1 MSTNL
6 GEIVYDVSMDVQQLL
21 TSQRTLEQR
30 LNRMESSFNSTSTA
44 IDRTNKAML
53 SLSKVA
59 VALTSYLSVK
69 SVADYA
75 EAWTTLNNKLSNSI
89 REGESLVDVT
99 ERIFNISQTTRSS
112 LDATATL
119 YARLERG
126 TRQYNTSAQDL
137 AKLTT
142 IINQGFIVSGATA
155 QEAENAII
163 QLSQGIAS
171 GVLRGEEFN
180 SVSEQ
185 GSRLM
190 AALADSLGVGI
201 GELRKMAAEGKL
213 TTDVVVNGLLSQGDS
228 IGKEFANTTQT
239 MSQAMQEAGNNIT
252 KFFGESSTIKSFVS
266 VFNDSVVTV
275 SENLSALA
283 GVLTLLASVLGSRF
297 AGALAMAAKGKIQAA
312 IESRNL
318 AIAEHRLASSAELT
332 AAANLRAA
340 SVAKT
345 RALDEVKLAQQ
356 MRATATTADQVA
368 AAEARLSAARRNAAP
383 IVNRYNRLLSEHRL
397 AQAEAAAAAS
407 RASIT
412 IGGVLR
418 GALGLVGGPV
428 GFAVLAASGLFYF
441 SQKAQEARDSANS
454 LADGVNGLIQKFK
467 EMTRAQIGEEIG
479 KANKQIPELEKS
491 LKEAQERFDKL
502 TVKIEGYNREIKR
515 FGLSSRRGR
524 EASEALNIV
533 LNDQKIAAGELE
545 RAQQRLS
552 QAKNFV
558 TIATAK
564 FNGELREGAE
574 LLSYQAK
581 TLLPSGSA
589 ALRQYGVDLEKA
601 TRSKQKFNSQ
611 SLMLD
616 YGGEKGEE
624 LKKKIERD
632 LALSKLDGEA
642 KVKLQVKYAAED
654 AGVKDEKAI
663 ENLQDAAVA
672 TFKNNE
678 EKKRSIKTSKDAAT
692 AAAKEA
698 TEAEKLQKKINDL
711 ANATKVAAL
720 EAKGLYRDAAI
731 EEAKLKLGKK
741 ATEQQIAEISELAG
755 KEFDLK
761 QAIKDREDAYK
772 QNAGLQAAREQKL
785 ALEQLDRQ
793 LNANLITEEMYHKRK
808 YEIASE
814 YANKIAE
821 IKVNSTVNNIG
832 ENRAKFDPIQALANG
847 QAKKLVMMENFHK
860 QEQALLEEDYAKQQ
874 MTHEQFT
881 AAKEAT
887 DAQYLMLRTAS
898 QNEFN
903 KQMTEAGWQILRQQ
917 NLGFEMLTGAI
928 DSFSGN
934 ASNALTGII
943 TGSMTAEDAL
953 HSMGS
958 TILNTLVNSFV
969 QMGAEMVKN
978 FVLSQT
984 LGKASAMAAAATAT
998 AGGAAALAAWTPAA
1012 IAASIATLG
1021 TASATGATAFQIAMA
1036 GGQMASKLSGMGTQ
1050 AVGMAFGGG
1059 RESGGPVSADK
1070 YYRVGENGKPEIF
1083 KASTGKQYM
1092 IPGDNGRVISNK
1104 DMQGSGITGVTVII
1118 EHHGTPMQVMS
1129 QSNEKGLS
1137 GEDVVRLITQ
1147 DAHEKGPIL
1156 QSIMANTSATARI
1169 R

>member
-59 VALTSYLSVK
+59 VALTSYLSVQ

-190 AALADSLGVGI
+190 VALADSLGVGI

-356 MRATATTADQVA
+356 MRATATTTDQVA

-491 LKEAQERFDKL
+491 LKEAQDRFKKL
-502 TVKIEGYNREIKR
+502 TVKIEGYNREIER

-533 LNDQKIAAGELE
+533 LNDQKIAASELE

-731 EEAKLKLGKK
+731 EEAKLKLGTK
-741 ATEQQIAEISELAG
+741 ATDPQIKEITELAG

-772 QNAGLQAAREQKL
+772 QNLGLQAAREQKL

-793 LNANLITEEMYHKRK
+793 LNANLVTEEQYQKRRA
-808 YEIASE
+808 EINAE
-814 YANKIAE
+814 YSKKIAE
-821 IKVNSTVNNIG
+821 
-832 ENRAKFDPIQALANG
+832 ENAKSVITPTQEMAGQLDPVQRLANENAQKLALIQEYVNQKVLTEEQGLALMNAANREYEQSRFDAMWGLWKG
-847 QAKKLVMMENFHK
+847 QNDLNN
-860 QEQALLEEDYAKQQ
+860 
-874 MTHEQFT
+874 
-881 AAKEAT
+881 
-887 DAQYLMLRTAS
+887 LMGT
-898 QNEFN
+898 
-903 KQMTEAGWQILRQQ
+903 
-917 NLGFEMLTGAI
+917 AI
-928 DSFSGN
+928 DSLSSG
-934 ASNALTGII
+934 
-943 TGSMTAEDAL
+943 
-953 HSMGS
+953 
-958 TILNTLVNSFV
+958 
-969 QMGAEMVKN
+969 
-978 FVLSQT
+978 
-984 LGKASAMAAAATAT
+984 TAT
-998 AGGAAALAAWTPAA
+998 AVSAMLSGTQSAGDAMRNLANTALNAMVQQLMQMAVQALITRT
-1012 IAASIATLG
+1012 ILG
-1021 TASATGATAFQIAMA
+1021 TFMGGLGAIPNIASV
-1036 GGQMASKLSGMGTQ
+1036 ASSVTSLSNIGGMGMPTD
-1050 AVGMAFGGG
+1050 FRSYGGG
-1059 RESGGPVSADK
+1059 RYNGGSVNPNS
-1070 YYRVGENGKPEIF
+1070 YYRFGEGGKPEILRT
-1083 KASTGKQYM
+1083 SSGKNYLLPGEGGKV
-1092 IPGDNGRVISNK
+1092 IPNK
-1104 DMQGSGITGVTVII
+1104 DLQGGGSLPPIINVYQQASGATVDVS
-1118 EHHGTPMQVMS
+1118 T
-1129 QSNEKGLS
+1129 EKGLN
-1137 GEDVVRLITQ
+1137 EQDVINIVVR
-1147 DAHEKGPIL
+1147 
-1156 QSIMANTSATARI
+1156 SIAEGREVSGAMATYHNASRKALGGF
-1169 R
+1169 

>member
-6 GEIVYDVSMDVQQLL
+6 GEIVYDVSLDVQQLL

-30 LNRMESSFNSTSTA
+30 LNRMEASFNNASTA

-59 VALTSYLSVK
+59 VALTSYLSVQ

-180 SVSEQ
+180 SVAEQ

-190 AALADSLGVGI
+190 VALADSMGVSI
-201 GELRKMAAEGKL
+201 GQLRKMAAEGKL

-356 MRATATTADQVA
+356 MRATATTTDQVA

-502 TVKIEGYNREIKR
+502 IVKIEGYNREIKR
-515 FGLSSRRGR
+515 FELSSRRGR

-574 LLSYQAK
+574 LLSYEAK

-642 KVKLQVKYAAED
+642 KVELQVRFAAED
-654 AGVKDEKAI
+654 AGMTSEPAIQDLIDKEK
-663 ENLQDAAVA
+663 EKYRN
-672 TFKNNE
+672 
-678 EKKRSIKTSKDAAT
+678 EKKKRETIKDTKKAAS

-698 TEAEKLQKKINDL
+698 TEAEKLQKKIADL
-711 ANATKVAAL
+711 ANATKVAELETKGLSREAAIL
-720 EAKGLYRDAAI
+720 EAVQS
-731 EEAKLKLGKK
+731 LGSK
-741 ATEQQIAEISELAG
+741 ASEKQIKEISELAG

-772 QNAGLQAAREQKL
+772 QNLGLQAAREQKL

-793 LNANLITEEMYHKRK
+793 LNANLVTEEQYQKRRA
-808 YEIASE
+808 EINAE
-814 YANKIAE
+814 YSKKIAE
-821 IKVNSTVNNIG
+821 
-832 ENRAKFDPIQALANG
+832 ENAKSVITPTQEMAGQLDPVQRLANENAQKLALIQEYVNQKVLTEEQGLALMNAANREYEQSRFDAMWGLWKG
-847 QAKKLVMMENFHK
+847 QNDLNN
-860 QEQALLEEDYAKQQ
+860 
-874 MTHEQFT
+874 
-881 AAKEAT
+881 
-887 DAQYLMLRTAS
+887 LMGT
-898 QNEFN
+898 
-903 KQMTEAGWQILRQQ
+903 
-917 NLGFEMLTGAI
+917 AI
-928 DSFSGN
+928 DSLSSG
-934 ASNALTGII
+934 
-943 TGSMTAEDAL
+943 
-953 HSMGS
+953 
-958 TILNTLVNSFV
+958 
-969 QMGAEMVKN
+969 
-978 FVLSQT
+978 
-984 LGKASAMAAAATAT
+984 TAT
-998 AGGAAALAAWTPAA
+998 AVSAMLSGTQSAGDAMRNLANTALNAMVQQLMQMAVQALITRT
-1012 IAASIATLG
+1012 ILG
-1021 TASATGATAFQIAMA
+1021 TFMGGLGAIPNIASV
-1036 GGQMASKLSGMGTQ
+1036 ASSVTSLSNIGGMGMPTD
-1050 AVGMAFGGG
+1050 FRSYGGG
-1059 RESGGPVSADK
+1059 RYNGGSVNPNS
-1070 YYRVGENGKPEIF
+1070 YYRFGEGGKPEILRT
-1083 KASTGKQYM
+1083 SSGKNYLLPGEGGKV
-1092 IPGDNGRVISNK
+1092 IPNK
-1104 DMQGSGITGVTVII
+1104 DLQGGGSLPPIINVYQQASGATVDVS
-1118 EHHGTPMQVMS
+1118 T
-1129 QSNEKGLS
+1129 EKGLN
-1137 GEDVVRLITQ
+1137 EQDVINIVVR
-1147 DAHEKGPIL
+1147 
-1156 QSIMANTSATARI
+1156 SIAEGREVSGAMATYHNASRKALGGF
-1169 R
+1169 

>member
-1 MSTNL
+1 
-6 GEIVYDVSMDVQQLL
+6 MDVQQLL

-59 VALTSYLSVK
+59 VALTSYLSVQ

-190 AALADSLGVGI
+190 VALADSLGVGI

-515 FGLSSRRGR
+515 FELSSRRGR

-564 FNGELREGAE
+564 LNGEMLTGAE
-574 LLSYQAK
+574 LLSYEAK

-642 KVKLQVKYAAED
+642 KVELQVRFAAED
-654 AGVKDEKAI
+654 AGITSEPAIQDLIDKEK
-663 ENLQDAAVA
+663 EKYRN
-672 TFKNNE
+672 
-678 EKKRSIKTSKDAAT
+678 EKKKRETIKDTKKAAS

-698 TEAEKLQKKINDL
+698 TEAEKLQKKIADL
-711 ANATKVAAL
+711 ANATKVAELETKGLSREAAIL
-720 EAKGLYRDAAI
+720 EAVQS
-731 EEAKLKLGKK
+731 LGSK
-741 ATEQQIAEISELAG
+741 ASEKQIKEITELAG

-772 QNAGLQAAREQKL
+772 QNLGLQAAREQKL

-793 LNANLITEEMYHKRK
+793 LNANLVTEEQYQKRRA
-808 YEIASE
+808 EINAE
-814 YANKIAE
+814 YSKKIAE
-821 IKVNSTVNNIG
+821 
-832 ENRAKFDPIQALANG
+832 ENAKSVITPTQEMAGQLDPVQRLANENAQKLALIQEYVNQKVLTEEQGLALMNAANREYEQSRFDAMWGLWKG
-847 QAKKLVMMENFHK
+847 QNDLNN
-860 QEQALLEEDYAKQQ
+860 
-874 MTHEQFT
+874 
-881 AAKEAT
+881 
-887 DAQYLMLRTAS
+887 LMGT
-898 QNEFN
+898 
-903 KQMTEAGWQILRQQ
+903 
-917 NLGFEMLTGAI
+917 AI
-928 DSFSGN
+928 DSLSSG
-934 ASNALTGII
+934 
-943 TGSMTAEDAL
+943 
-953 HSMGS
+953 
-958 TILNTLVNSFV
+958 
-969 QMGAEMVKN
+969 
-978 FVLSQT
+978 
-984 LGKASAMAAAATAT
+984 TAT
-998 AGGAAALAAWTPAA
+998 AVSAMLSGTQSAGDAMRNLANTALNAMVQQLMQMAVQALITRT
-1012 IAASIATLG
+1012 ILG
-1021 TASATGATAFQIAMA
+1021 TFMGGLGAIPNIASV
-1036 GGQMASKLSGMGTQ
+1036 ASSVTSLSNIGGMGMPTD
-1050 AVGMAFGGG
+1050 FRSYGGG
-1059 RESGGPVSADK
+1059 RYNGGSVNPNS
-1070 YYRVGENGKPEIF
+1070 YYRFGEGGKPEILRT
-1083 KASTGKQYM
+1083 SSGKNYLLPGEGGKV
-1092 IPGDNGRVISNK
+1092 IPNK
-1104 DMQGSGITGVTVII
+1104 DLQGGGSLPPIINVYQQASGATVDVS
-1118 EHHGTPMQVMS
+1118 T
-1129 QSNEKGLS
+1129 EKGLN
-1137 GEDVVRLITQ
+1137 EQDVINIVVR
-1147 DAHEKGPIL
+1147 
-1156 QSIMANTSATARI
+1156 SIAEGREVSGAMATYHNASRKALGGF
-1169 R
+1169 

>member
-6 GEIVYDVSMDVQQLL
+6 GEIVYDVSLDVQQLL
-21 TSQRTLEQR
+21 TSQRTLDQR
-30 LNRMESSFNSTSTA
+30 LSRMESSFNSTSTA

-59 VALTSYLSVK
+59 VALTSYLSVQ

-180 SVSEQ
+180 SVAEQ

-190 AALADSLGVGI
+190 VALADSMGVSI
-201 GELRKMAAEGKL
+201 GQLRKMAAEGKL

-275 SENLSALA
+275 SENLGALA

-412 IGGVLR
+412 IGGVLK

-491 LKEAQERFDKL
+491 LKEAQERFKKL
-502 TVKIEGYNREIKR
+502 TVKIEGYNREIER

-533 LNDQKIAAGELE
+533 LNDQKIAASELE

-564 FNGELREGAE
+564 FNGELREGVE
-574 LLSYQAK
+574 LLSYEAK

-642 KVKLQVKYAAED
+642 KVELQVRFAAED
-654 AGVKDEKAI
+654 AGITSEPAIQDLIDKEK
-663 ENLQDAAVA
+663 EKYRN
-672 TFKNNE
+672 
-678 EKKRSIKTSKDAAT
+678 EKKKRETIKDTK
-692 AAAKEA
+692 KEA
-698 TEAEKLQKKINDL
+698 TEAEKLKKKITDL
-711 ANATKVAAL
+711 ADATKVAAL

-741 ATEQQIAEISELAG
+741 ATEPQIAEISELAG

-793 LNANLITEEMYHKRK
+793 LKGNLITEELYHKRK

-821 IKVNSTVNNIG
+821 IKVNSTVNNIE
-832 ENRAKFDPIQALANG
+832 ENRAKFDPIQALANE

-860 QEQALLEEDYAKQQ
+860 QEQALLEEAYAKQQ

-943 TGSMTAEDAL
+943 TGSMSAEEAL
-953 HSMGS
+953 RSMGS

-969 QMGAEMVKN
+969 QMGVEMVKN
-978 FVLSQT
+978 FILSQT

-1021 TASATGATAFQIAMA
+1021 TASATGWTAFQTAMA

-1104 DMQGSGITGVTVII
+1104 DIGGGSGGGITIQQENYFTIHTTNGIDEATMQRMQEMMKTTTLMVIKDQKRA
-1118 EHHGTPMQVMS
+1118 GGM
-1129 QSNEKGLS
+1129 LS
-1137 GEDVVRLITQ
+1137 
-1147 DAHEKGPIL
+1147 
-1156 QSIMANTSATARI
+1156 
-1169 R
+1169 

>member
-30 LNRMESSFNSTSTA
+30 LNRMESSFNNASTA

-59 VALTSYLSVK
+59 VALTSYLSVQ

-190 AALADSLGVGI
+190 VALADSLGVGI

-491 LKEAQERFDKL
+491 LKEAQERFKKL
-502 TVKIEGYNREIKR
+502 TFKIEGYNREIKR
-515 FGLSSRRGR
+515 FELSSRRGR

-564 FNGELREGAE
+564 LNGEMLTGAE
-574 LLSYQAK
+574 LLSYEAK

-642 KVKLQVKYAAED
+642 KVELQVRFAAED
-654 AGVKDEKAI
+654 AGITSEPAIQDLIDKEK
-663 ENLQDAAVA
+663 EKYRN
-672 TFKNNE
+672 
-678 EKKRSIKTSKDAAT
+678 EKKKRETIKDTKKAAS

-698 TEAEKLQKKINDL
+698 TEAEKLQKKIADL
-711 ANATKVAAL
+711 ANATKVAELETKGLSREAAIL
-720 EAKGLYRDAAI
+720 EAVQS
-731 EEAKLKLGKK
+731 LGSK
-741 ATEQQIAEISELAG
+741 ASEKQIKEISELAG

-772 QNAGLQAAREQKL
+772 QNLGLQAAREQKL

-793 LNANLITEEMYHKRK
+793 LNANLVTEEQYQKRRA
-808 YEIASE
+808 EINAE
-814 YANKIAE
+814 YSKKIAE
-821 IKVNSTVNNIG
+821 
-832 ENRAKFDPIQALANG
+832 ENAKSVITPTQEMAGQLDPVQRLANENAQKLALIQEYVNQKVLTEEQGLALMNAANREYEQSRFDAMWGLWKG
-847 QAKKLVMMENFHK
+847 QNDLNN
-860 QEQALLEEDYAKQQ
+860 
-874 MTHEQFT
+874 
-881 AAKEAT
+881 
-887 DAQYLMLRTAS
+887 LMGT
-898 QNEFN
+898 
-903 KQMTEAGWQILRQQ
+903 
-917 NLGFEMLTGAI
+917 AI
-928 DSFSGN
+928 DSLSSG
-934 ASNALTGII
+934 
-943 TGSMTAEDAL
+943 
-953 HSMGS
+953 
-958 TILNTLVNSFV
+958 
-969 QMGAEMVKN
+969 
-978 FVLSQT
+978 
-984 LGKASAMAAAATAT
+984 TAT
-998 AGGAAALAAWTPAA
+998 AVSAMLSGTQSAGDAMRNLANTALNAMVQQLMQMAVQALITRT
-1012 IAASIATLG
+1012 ILG
-1021 TASATGATAFQIAMA
+1021 TFMGGLGAIPNIASV
-1036 GGQMASKLSGMGTQ
+1036 ASSVTSLSNIGGMGMPTD
-1050 AVGMAFGGG
+1050 FRSYGGG
-1059 RESGGPVSADK
+1059 RYNGGPVSADK

>member
-1 MSTNL
+1 
-6 GEIVYDVSMDVQQLL
+6 MDVQQLL

-59 VALTSYLSVK
+59 VALTSYLSVQ

-190 AALADSLGVGI
+190 VALADSLGVGI

-515 FGLSSRRGR
+515 FELSSRRGR

-564 FNGELREGAE
+564 LNGEMLTGAE
-574 LLSYQAK
+574 LLSYEAK

-642 KVKLQVKYAAED
+642 KVELQVRFAAED
-654 AGVKDEKAI
+654 AGITSEPAIQDLIDKEK
-663 ENLQDAAVA
+663 EKYRN
-672 TFKNNE
+672 
-678 EKKRSIKTSKDAAT
+678 EKKKRETIKDTKKAAS

-698 TEAEKLQKKINDL
+698 TEAEKLQKKIADL
-711 ANATKVAAL
+711 ANATKVAELETKGLSREAAIL
-720 EAKGLYRDAAI
+720 EAVQS
-731 EEAKLKLGKK
+731 LGSK
-741 ATEQQIAEISELAG
+741 ASEKQIKEISELAG

-772 QNAGLQAAREQKL
+772 QNLGLQAGRDQKL

-793 LNANLITEEMYHKRK
+793 LNANLVTEEQYQKRRA
-808 YEIASE
+808 EINAE
-814 YANKIAE
+814 YSKKIAE
-821 IKVNSTVNNIG
+821 
-832 ENRAKFDPIQALANG
+832 ENAKSVITPTQEMAGQLDPVQRLANENAQKLALIQEYVNQKVLTEEQGLALMNAANREYEQSRFDAMWGLWKG
-847 QAKKLVMMENFHK
+847 QNDLNN
-860 QEQALLEEDYAKQQ
+860 
-874 MTHEQFT
+874 
-881 AAKEAT
+881 
-887 DAQYLMLRTAS
+887 LMGT
-898 QNEFN
+898 
-903 KQMTEAGWQILRQQ
+903 
-917 NLGFEMLTGAI
+917 AI
-928 DSFSGN
+928 DSLSSG
-934 ASNALTGII
+934 
-943 TGSMTAEDAL
+943 
-953 HSMGS
+953 
-958 TILNTLVNSFV
+958 
-969 QMGAEMVKN
+969 
-978 FVLSQT
+978 
-984 LGKASAMAAAATAT
+984 TAT
-998 AGGAAALAAWTPAA
+998 AVSAMLSGTQSAGDAMRNLANTALNAMVQQLMQMAVQALITRT
-1012 IAASIATLG
+1012 ILG
-1021 TASATGATAFQIAMA
+1021 TFMGGLGAIPNIASV
-1036 GGQMASKLSGMGTQ
+1036 ASSVTSLSNIGGMGMPTD
-1050 AVGMAFGGG
+1050 FRSYGGG
-1059 RESGGPVSADK
+1059 RYNGGSVNPNS
-1070 YYRVGENGKPEIF
+1070 YYRFGEGGKPEILRT
-1083 KASTGKQYM
+1083 SSGKNYLLPGEGGKV
-1092 IPGDNGRVISNK
+1092 IPNK
-1104 DMQGSGITGVTVII
+1104 DLQGGGSLPPIINVYQQASGATVDVS
-1118 EHHGTPMQVMS
+1118 T
-1129 QSNEKGLS
+1129 EKGLN
-1137 GEDVVRLITQ
+1137 EQDVINIVVR
-1147 DAHEKGPIL
+1147 
-1156 QSIMANTSATARI
+1156 SIAEGREVSGAMATYHNASRKALGGF
-1169 R
+1169 

>member
-515 FGLSSRRGR
+515 FELSSRRGR

-741 ATEQQIAEISELAG
+741 ATEQQIAEITELAG

-772 QNAGLQAAREQKL
+772 QNLGLQAAREQKL

-793 LNANLITEEMYHKRK
+793 LNANLVTEEQYQKRRA
-808 YEIASE
+808 EINAE
-814 YANKIAE
+814 YSKKIAE
-821 IKVNSTVNNIG
+821 
-832 ENRAKFDPIQALANG
+832 ENAKSVITPTQEMAGQLDPVQRLANENAQKLALIQEYVNQKVLTEEQGLALMNAANREYEQSRFDAMWGLWKG
-847 QAKKLVMMENFHK
+847 QNDLNN
-860 QEQALLEEDYAKQQ
+860 
-874 MTHEQFT
+874 
-881 AAKEAT
+881 
-887 DAQYLMLRTAS
+887 LMGT
-898 QNEFN
+898 
-903 KQMTEAGWQILRQQ
+903 
-917 NLGFEMLTGAI
+917 AI
-928 DSFSGN
+928 DSLSSG
-934 ASNALTGII
+934 
-943 TGSMTAEDAL
+943 
-953 HSMGS
+953 
-958 TILNTLVNSFV
+958 
-969 QMGAEMVKN
+969 
-978 FVLSQT
+978 
-984 LGKASAMAAAATAT
+984 TAT
-998 AGGAAALAAWTPAA
+998 AVSAMLSGTQSAGDAMRNLANTALNAMVQQLMQMAVQALITRT
-1012 IAASIATLG
+1012 ILG
-1021 TASATGATAFQIAMA
+1021 TFMGGLGAIPNIASV
-1036 GGQMASKLSGMGTQ
+1036 ASSVTSLSNIGGMGMPTD
-1050 AVGMAFGGG
+1050 FRSYGGG
-1059 RESGGPVSADK
+1059 RYNGGSVNPNS
-1070 YYRVGENGKPEIF
+1070 YYRFGEGGKPEILRT
-1083 KASTGKQYM
+1083 SSGKNYLLPGEGGKV
-1092 IPGDNGRVISNK
+1092 IPNK
-1104 DMQGSGITGVTVII
+1104 DLQGGGSLPPIINVYQQASGATVDVS
-1118 EHHGTPMQVMS
+1118 T
-1129 QSNEKGLS
+1129 EKGLN
-1137 GEDVVRLITQ
+1137 EQDVINIVVR
-1147 DAHEKGPIL
+1147 
-1156 QSIMANTSATARI
+1156 SIAEGREVSGAMATYHNASRKALGGF
-1169 R
+1169 

>member
-1 MSTNL
+1 MSTSL

-30 LNRMESSFNSTSTA
+30 LNRMEASFNNASTA

-59 VALTSYLSVK
+59 VALTSYLSVQ

-180 SVSEQ
+180 SVAEQ

-190 AALADSLGVGI
+190 VALADSMGVSI
-201 GELRKMAAEGKL
+201 GQLRKMAAEGKL

-515 FGLSSRRGR
+515 FELSSRRGR

-564 FNGELREGAE
+564 LNGEMLTGAE
-574 LLSYQAK
+574 LLSYEAK

-642 KVKLQVKYAAED
+642 KVELQVRFAAED
-654 AGVKDEKAI
+654 AGITSEPAIQDLIDKEK
-663 ENLQDAAVA
+663 EKYRN
-672 TFKNNE
+672 
-678 EKKRSIKTSKDAAT
+678 EKKKRETIKDTK
-692 AAAKEA
+692 KEA
-698 TEAEKLQKKINDL
+698 TEAEKLKKKITDL
-711 ANATKVAAL
+711 ADATKVAAL

-741 ATEQQIAEISELAG
+741 ATDPQIKEITELAG

-772 QNAGLQAAREQKL
+772 QNLGLQAAREQKL

-793 LNANLITEEMYHKRK
+793 LNANLVTEEQYQKRRA
-808 YEIASE
+808 EINAE
-814 YANKIAE
+814 YSKKIAE
-821 IKVNSTVNNIG
+821 
-832 ENRAKFDPIQALANG
+832 ENAKSVITPTQEMAGQLDPVQRLANENAQKLALIQEYVNQKVLTEEQGLALMNAANREYEQSRFDAMWGLWKG
-847 QAKKLVMMENFHK
+847 QNDLNN
-860 QEQALLEEDYAKQQ
+860 
-874 MTHEQFT
+874 
-881 AAKEAT
+881 
-887 DAQYLMLRTAS
+887 LMGT
-898 QNEFN
+898 
-903 KQMTEAGWQILRQQ
+903 
-917 NLGFEMLTGAI
+917 AI
-928 DSFSGN
+928 DSLSSG
-934 ASNALTGII
+934 
-943 TGSMTAEDAL
+943 
-953 HSMGS
+953 
-958 TILNTLVNSFV
+958 
-969 QMGAEMVKN
+969 
-978 FVLSQT
+978 
-984 LGKASAMAAAATAT
+984 TAT
-998 AGGAAALAAWTPAA
+998 AVSAMLSGTQSAGDAMRNLANTALNAMVQQLMQMAVQALITRT
-1012 IAASIATLG
+1012 ILG
-1021 TASATGATAFQIAMA
+1021 TFMGGLGAIPNIASV
-1036 GGQMASKLSGMGTQ
+1036 ASSVTSLSNIGGMGMPTD
-1050 AVGMAFGGG
+1050 FRSYGGG
-1059 RESGGPVSADK
+1059 RYNGGSVNPNS
-1070 YYRVGENGKPEIF
+1070 YYRFGEGGKPEILRT
-1083 KASTGKQYM
+1083 SSGKNYLLPGEGGKV
-1092 IPGDNGRVISNK
+1092 IPNK
-1104 DMQGSGITGVTVII
+1104 DLQGGGSLPPIINVYQQASGATVDVS
-1118 EHHGTPMQVMS
+1118 T
-1129 QSNEKGLS
+1129 EKGLN
-1137 GEDVVRLITQ
+1137 EQDVINIVVR
-1147 DAHEKGPIL
+1147 
-1156 QSIMANTSATARI
+1156 SIAEGREVSGAMATYHNASRKALGGF
-1169 R
+1169 

>member
-6 GEIVYDVSMDVQQLL
+6 GEIVYDVSLDVQQLL

-59 VALTSYLSVK
+59 VALTSYLSVQ

-190 AALADSLGVGI
+190 VALADSLGVGI

-368 AAEARLSAARRNAAP
+368 AAEARLSAARRNAAT

-397 AQAEAAAAAS
+397 AQKEAADAAA

-441 SQKAQEARDSANS
+441 SQKAKEARDSANS

-467 EMTRAQIGEEIG
+467 EMTRVQIGEEIG

-491 LKEAQERFDKL
+491 LEEAKERFGKL
-502 TVKIEGYNREIKR
+502 TVKIEGYNREIER

-533 LNDQKIAAGELE
+533 LNDQKIAASELE

-574 LLSYQAK
+574 LLSYEAK

-642 KVKLQVKYAAED
+642 KVELQVRFAAED
-654 AGVKDEKAI
+654 AGITSEPAIQDLIDKEK
-663 ENLQDAAVA
+663 EKYRN
-672 TFKNNE
+672 
-678 EKKRSIKTSKDAAT
+678 EKKKRETIKDTK
-692 AAAKEA
+692 KEA
-698 TEAEKLQKKINDL
+698 TEAEKLKKKITDL
-711 ANATKVAAL
+711 ADATKVAAL

-741 ATEQQIAEISELAG
+741 ATDPQIKEITELAG

-772 QNAGLQAAREQKL
+772 QNLGLQAAREQKL

-793 LNANLITEEMYHKRK
+793 LNANLITEEQYQKRRA
-808 YEIASE
+808 EINAE
-814 YANKIAE
+814 YSKKIAE
-821 IKVNSTVNNIG
+821 
-832 ENRAKFDPIQALANG
+832 ENAKSVITPTQEMAGQLDPVQRLANENAQKLALIQEYVNQKVLTEEQGLALMNAANREYEQSRFDAMWGLWKG
-847 QAKKLVMMENFHK
+847 QNDLNN
-860 QEQALLEEDYAKQQ
+860 
-874 MTHEQFT
+874 
-881 AAKEAT
+881 
-887 DAQYLMLRTAS
+887 LMGT
-898 QNEFN
+898 
-903 KQMTEAGWQILRQQ
+903 
-917 NLGFEMLTGAI
+917 AI
-928 DSFSGN
+928 DSLSSG
-934 ASNALTGII
+934 
-943 TGSMTAEDAL
+943 
-953 HSMGS
+953 
-958 TILNTLVNSFV
+958 
-969 QMGAEMVKN
+969 
-978 FVLSQT
+978 
-984 LGKASAMAAAATAT
+984 TAT
-998 AGGAAALAAWTPAA
+998 AVSAMLSGTQSAGDAMRNLANTALNAMVQQLMQMAVQALITRT
-1012 IAASIATLG
+1012 ILG
-1021 TASATGATAFQIAMA
+1021 TFMGGLGAIPNIASV
-1036 GGQMASKLSGMGTQ
+1036 ASSVTSLSNIGGMGMPTD
-1050 AVGMAFGGG
+1050 FRSYGGG
-1059 RESGGPVSADK
+1059 RYNGGSVNPNS
-1070 YYRVGENGKPEIF
+1070 YYRFGEGGKPEILRT
-1083 KASTGKQYM
+1083 SSGKNYLLPGEGGKV
-1092 IPGDNGRVISNK
+1092 IPNK
-1104 DMQGSGITGVTVII
+1104 DLQGGGSLPPIINVYQQASGATVDVS
-1118 EHHGTPMQVMS
+1118 T
-1129 QSNEKGLS
+1129 EKGLN
-1137 GEDVVRLITQ
+1137 EQDVINIVVR
-1147 DAHEKGPIL
+1147 
-1156 QSIMANTSATARI
+1156 SIAEGREVSGAMATYHNASRKALGGF
-1169 R
+1169 

>member
-59 VALTSYLSVK
+59 VALTSYLSVQ

-190 AALADSLGVGI
+190 VALADSLGVGI

-515 FGLSSRRGR
+515 FELSSRRGR

-564 FNGELREGAE
+564 LNGEMLTGAE
-574 LLSYQAK
+574 LLSYEAK

-642 KVKLQVKYAAED
+642 KVELQVRFAAED
-654 AGVKDEKAI
+654 AGITSEPAIQDLIDKEKYR
-663 ENLQDAAVA
+663 N
-672 TFKNNE
+672 
-678 EKKRSIKTSKDAAT
+678 EKKKRETIKDTKKAAS

-698 TEAEKLQKKINDL
+698 TEAEKLQKKIADL
-711 ANATKVAAL
+711 ANATKVAELETKGLSREAAIL
-720 EAKGLYRDAAI
+720 EAVQS
-731 EEAKLKLGKK
+731 LGSK
-741 ATEQQIAEISELAG
+741 ASEKQIKEISELAG

-772 QNAGLQAAREQKL
+772 QNLGLQAAREQKL

-793 LNANLITEEMYHKRK
+793 LNANLVTEEQYQKRRA
-808 YEIASE
+808 EINAE
-814 YANKIAE
+814 YSKKIAE
-821 IKVNSTVNNIG
+821 
-832 ENRAKFDPIQALANG
+832 ENAKSVITPTQEMAGQLDPVQRLANENAQKLALTQEYVNQKVLTEEQGLALMNAANREYEQSRFDAMWGLWKG
-847 QAKKLVMMENFHK
+847 QNDLNN
-860 QEQALLEEDYAKQQ
+860 
-874 MTHEQFT
+874 
-881 AAKEAT
+881 
-887 DAQYLMLRTAS
+887 LMGT
-898 QNEFN
+898 
-903 KQMTEAGWQILRQQ
+903 
-917 NLGFEMLTGAI
+917 AI
-928 DSFSGN
+928 DSLSSG
-934 ASNALTGII
+934 
-943 TGSMTAEDAL
+943 
-953 HSMGS
+953 
-958 TILNTLVNSFV
+958 
-969 QMGAEMVKN
+969 
-978 FVLSQT
+978 
-984 LGKASAMAAAATAT
+984 TAT
-998 AGGAAALAAWTPAA
+998 AVSAMLSGTQSAGDAMRNLANTALNAMVQQLMQMAVQALITRT
-1012 IAASIATLG
+1012 ILG
-1021 TASATGATAFQIAMA
+1021 TFMGGLGAIPNIASV
-1036 GGQMASKLSGMGTQ
+1036 ASSVTSLSNIGGMGMPTD
-1050 AVGMAFGGG
+1050 FRSYGGG
-1059 RESGGPVSADK
+1059 RYNGGSVNPNS
-1070 YYRVGENGKPEIF
+1070 YYRFGEGGKPEILRT
-1083 KASTGKQYM
+1083 SSGKNYLLPGEGGKV
-1092 IPGDNGRVISNK
+1092 IPNK
-1104 DMQGSGITGVTVII
+1104 DLQGGGSLPPIINVYQQASGATVDVS
-1118 EHHGTPMQVMS
+1118 T
-1129 QSNEKGLS
+1129 EKGLN
-1137 GEDVVRLITQ
+1137 EQDVINIVVR
-1147 DAHEKGPIL
+1147 
-1156 QSIMANTSATARI
+1156 SIAEGREVSGAMATYHNASRKALGGF
-1169 R
+1169 

>member
-59 VALTSYLSVK
+59 VALTSYLSVQ

-99 ERIFNISQTTRSS
+99 ERIFNISQATRSS

-190 AALADSLGVGI
+190 VALADSLGVGI

-515 FGLSSRRGR
+515 FELSSRRGR

-533 LNDQKIAAGELE
+533 LNDQKIAASELE

-564 FNGELREGAE
+564 FNGELREGVE
-574 LLSYQAK
+574 LLSYEAK

-711 ANATKVAAL
+711 ADATKVAAL

-741 ATEQQIAEISELAG
+741 ATDPQIKEITELAG

-772 QNAGLQAAREQKL
+772 QNLGLQAAREQKL

-793 LNANLITEEMYHKRK
+793 LNANLVTEEQYQKRRA
-808 YEIASE
+808 EINAE
-814 YANKIAE
+814 YSKKIAE
-821 IKVNSTVNNIG
+821 
-832 ENRAKFDPIQALANG
+832 ENAKSVITPTQEMAGQLDPVQRLANENAQKLALIQEYVNQKVLTEEQGLALMNAANREYEQSRFDAMWGLWKG
-847 QAKKLVMMENFHK
+847 QNDLNN
-860 QEQALLEEDYAKQQ
+860 
-874 MTHEQFT
+874 
-881 AAKEAT
+881 
-887 DAQYLMLRTAS
+887 LMGT
-898 QNEFN
+898 
-903 KQMTEAGWQILRQQ
+903 
-917 NLGFEMLTGAI
+917 AI
-928 DSFSGN
+928 DSLSSG
-934 ASNALTGII
+934 
-943 TGSMTAEDAL
+943 
-953 HSMGS
+953 
-958 TILNTLVNSFV
+958 
-969 QMGAEMVKN
+969 
-978 FVLSQT
+978 
-984 LGKASAMAAAATAT
+984 TAT
-998 AGGAAALAAWTPAA
+998 AVSAMLSGTQSAGDAMRNLANTALNAMVQQLMQMAVQALITRT
-1012 IAASIATLG
+1012 ILG
-1021 TASATGATAFQIAMA
+1021 TFMGGLGAIPNIASV
-1036 GGQMASKLSGMGTQ
+1036 ASSVTSLSNIGGMGMPTD
-1050 AVGMAFGGG
+1050 FRSYGGG
-1059 RESGGPVSADK
+1059 RYNGGSVNPNS
-1070 YYRVGENGKPEIF
+1070 YYRFGEGGKPEILRT
-1083 KASTGKQYM
+1083 SSGKNYLLPGEGGKV
-1092 IPGDNGRVISNK
+1092 IPNK
-1104 DMQGSGITGVTVII
+1104 DLQGGGSLPPIINVYQQASGATVDVS
-1118 EHHGTPMQVMS
+1118 T
-1129 QSNEKGLS
+1129 EKGLN
-1137 GEDVVRLITQ
+1137 EQDVINIVVR
-1147 DAHEKGPIL
+1147 
-1156 QSIMANTSATARI
+1156 SIAEGREVSGAMATYHNASRKALGGF
-1169 R
+1169 

>member
-6 GEIVYDVSMDVQQLL
+6 GEIVYDVSLDVQQLL

-30 LNRMESSFNSTSTA
+30 LNRMEASFNNASTA

-59 VALTSYLSVK
+59 VALTSYLSVQ

-180 SVSEQ
+180 SVAEQ

-190 AALADSLGVGI
+190 VALADSMGVSI
-201 GELRKMAAEGKL
+201 GQLRKMAAEGKL

-356 MRATATTADQVA
+356 MRATATTTDQVA

-502 TVKIEGYNREIKR
+502 IVKIEGYNREIKR
-515 FGLSSRRGR
+515 FELSSRRGR

-574 LLSYQAK
+574 LLSYEAK

-642 KVKLQVKYAAED
+642 KVELQVRFAAED
-654 AGVKDEKAI
+654 AGMTSEPAIQDLIDKEK
-663 ENLQDAAVA
+663 EKYRN
-672 TFKNNE
+672 
-678 EKKRSIKTSKDAAT
+678 EKKKRETIKDTKKAAS

-698 TEAEKLQKKINDL
+698 TEAEKLQKKIADL
-711 ANATKVAAL
+711 ANATKVAELETKGLSREAAIL
-720 EAKGLYRDAAI
+720 EAVQF
-731 EEAKLKLGKK
+731 LGSK
-741 ATEQQIAEISELAG
+741 ASEKQIKEISELAG

-772 QNAGLQAAREQKL
+772 QNLGLQAAREQKL

-793 LNANLITEEMYHKRK
+793 LNANLVTEEQYQKRRA
-808 YEIASE
+808 EINAE
-814 YANKIAE
+814 YSKKIAE
-821 IKVNSTVNNIG
+821 
-832 ENRAKFDPIQALANG
+832 ENAKSVITPTQEMAGQLDPVQRLANENAQKLALIQEYVNQKVLTEEQGLALMNAANREYEQSRFDAMWGLWKG
-847 QAKKLVMMENFHK
+847 QNDLNN
-860 QEQALLEEDYAKQQ
+860 
-874 MTHEQFT
+874 
-881 AAKEAT
+881 
-887 DAQYLMLRTAS
+887 LMGT
-898 QNEFN
+898 
-903 KQMTEAGWQILRQQ
+903 
-917 NLGFEMLTGAI
+917 AI
-928 DSFSGN
+928 DSLSSG
-934 ASNALTGII
+934 
-943 TGSMTAEDAL
+943 
-953 HSMGS
+953 
-958 TILNTLVNSFV
+958 
-969 QMGAEMVKN
+969 
-978 FVLSQT
+978 
-984 LGKASAMAAAATAT
+984 TAT
-998 AGGAAALAAWTPAA
+998 AVSAMLSGTQSAGDAMRNLANTALNAMVQQLMQMAVQALITRT
-1012 IAASIATLG
+1012 ILG
-1021 TASATGATAFQIAMA
+1021 TFMGGLGAIPNIASV
-1036 GGQMASKLSGMGTQ
+1036 ASSVTSLSNIGGMGMPTD
-1050 AVGMAFGGG
+1050 FRSYGGG
-1059 RESGGPVSADK
+1059 RYNGGSVNPNS
-1070 YYRVGENGKPEIF
+1070 YYRFGEGGKPEILRT
-1083 KASTGKQYM
+1083 SSGKNYLLPGEGGKV
-1092 IPGDNGRVISNK
+1092 IPNK
-1104 DMQGSGITGVTVII
+1104 DLQGGGSLPPIINVYQQASGATVDVS
-1118 EHHGTPMQVMS
+1118 T
-1129 QSNEKGLS
+1129 EKGLN
-1137 GEDVVRLITQ
+1137 EQDVINIVVR
-1147 DAHEKGPIL
+1147 
-1156 QSIMANTSATARI
+1156 SIAEGREVSGAMATYHNASRKALGGF
-1169 R
+1169 

>member
-59 VALTSYLSVK
+59 VALTSYLSVQ

-99 ERIFNISQTTRSS
+99 ERIFNISQATRSS

-180 SVSEQ
+180 SVAEQ

-190 AALADSLGVGI
+190 VALADSMGVSI
-201 GELRKMAAEGKL
+201 GQLRKMAAEGKL

-368 AAEARLSAARRNAAP
+368 AAEARLSAARRNAAT

-397 AQAEAAAAAS
+397 AQKEAADAAA

-412 IGGVLR
+412 IGGVLK

-491 LKEAQERFDKL
+491 LEEAKERFGKL
-502 TVKIEGYNREIKR
+502 TVKIEGYNREIER

-533 LNDQKIAAGELE
+533 LNDQKIAASELE

-741 ATEQQIAEISELAG
+741 ATDPQIEEITELAG

-772 QNAGLQAAREQKL
+772 QNLGLQAAREQKL

-793 LNANLITEEMYHKRK
+793 LNANLVTEEQYQKRRA
-808 YEIASE
+808 EINAE
-814 YANKIAE
+814 YSKKIAE
-821 IKVNSTVNNIG
+821 EK
-832 ENRAKFDPIQALANG
+832 AKSVITPTQEMAGKLDPVQRLANENAQKLALIQEYVNQKVLTEKQGLALMNAANREYEQSRFDAMWGLWKG
-847 QAKKLVMMENFHK
+847 QNDLNN
-860 QEQALLEEDYAKQQ
+860 
-874 MTHEQFT
+874 
-881 AAKEAT
+881 
-887 DAQYLMLRTAS
+887 LMGT
-898 QNEFN
+898 
-903 KQMTEAGWQILRQQ
+903 
-917 NLGFEMLTGAI
+917 AI
-928 DSFSGN
+928 DSLSSG
-934 ASNALTGII
+934 
-943 TGSMTAEDAL
+943 
-953 HSMGS
+953 
-958 TILNTLVNSFV
+958 
-969 QMGAEMVKN
+969 
-978 FVLSQT
+978 
-984 LGKASAMAAAATAT
+984 TAT
-998 AGGAAALAAWTPAA
+998 AVSAMLSGTQSAGDAMRNLANTALNAMVQQLMQMAVQALITRT
-1012 IAASIATLG
+1012 ILG
-1021 TASATGATAFQIAMA
+1021 TFMGGLGAIPNIASV
-1036 GGQMASKLSGMGTQ
+1036 ASSVTSLSNIGGMGMPTD
-1050 AVGMAFGGG
+1050 FRSYGGG
-1059 RESGGPVSADK
+1059 RYNGGSVNPNS
-1070 YYRVGENGKPEIF
+1070 YYRFGEGGKPEILRT
-1083 KASTGKQYM
+1083 SSGKNYLLPGEGGKV
-1092 IPGDNGRVISNK
+1092 IPNK
-1104 DMQGSGITGVTVII
+1104 DLQGGGSLPPIINVYQQASGATVDVS
-1118 EHHGTPMQVMS
+1118 T
-1129 QSNEKGLS
+1129 EKGLN
-1137 GEDVVRLITQ
+1137 EQDVINIVVR
-1147 DAHEKGPIL
+1147 
-1156 QSIMANTSATARI
+1156 SIAEGREVSGAMATYHNASRKALGGF
-1169 R
+1169 